1 LTLPLFDGKSYHLWA
16 FRMEAY
22 LEAGDLWEAVEDV
35 YEVEP
40 LPDNPTVAQ
49 IKNHKER
56 KQRKSLIGCL
66 MYLSASRPDILHA
79 VSLLSRYMN
88 CASRIHFQAA
98 KRILRYVK
106 GTIDFGIRYHYVK
119 NFRLHGYSDSDW
131 AGCADD
137 MRSTSGYLFSFG
149 SGIF

>member
-1 LTLPLFDGKSYHLWA
+1 MNPEGSSIPLTLPLFDGKSYHLWA

-56 KQRKSLIGCL
+56 KQRKSKAKATLL
-66 MYLSASRPDILHA
+66 AAFSSTILA
-79 VSLLSRYMN
+79 RIMTLKTANKIWDFLKQEYEGNEKVKGMQVLNFIREFEMQRMKRIN
-88 CASRIHFQAA
+88 CAA
-98 KRILRYVK
+98 
-106 GTIDFGIRYHYVK
+106 TI
-119 NFRLHGYSDSDW
+119 
-131 AGCADD
+131 
-137 MRSTSGYLFSFG
+137 RSKAT
-149 SGIF
+149 